1 MLETMFPKT
10 HRRYAALPLLGSRVD
25 DFARWLSRHDY
36 RPQTIRVMLVPIGR
50 IDRWLRRRGV
60 QDVAELPASVL
71 EACWRRFYRDNST
84 LGGLI
89 RALARY
95 LEAEGILPPAPPP
108 PLTPSAQ
115 LRAAYTAYLLHGRG
129 LAPSTI
135 QEHQRS
141 ASQFLAHLAYDVQPT
156 RLRDLTPSEVE
167 AFVHLSATR
176 LGRGTQQHL
185 VAHLR
190 SVLRF
195 WAANGQ
201 CPAGLDTTIDTPRLY
216 RLEQLPHALPWD
228 TVQALLQSIDRHT
241 PVGLRDYTMLFLI
254 ATYGLRVSEVAALT
268 LDDLHWREGWLQVPR
283 CKTRS
288 VLHLPLTDPVGAALV
303 QYLRE
308 ARPADVPCRALF
320 LRSRTPIRALGPT
333 AVSMVF
339 ERWAKRSG
347 LAIPFSGAHC
357 LRHAYA
363 VHLLHTGHSLKII
376 GDLLG
381 HRDSDSTYVYLRLA
395 TEELR
400 DVALP
405 VPTMSMPPQP
415 SEG

>member
-1 MLETMFPKT
+1 MLETIFPKT
-10 HRRYAALPLLGSRVD
+10 YRRYAALPLLGSRVD
-25 DFARWLSRHDY
+25 DFAMWLSRHDY
-36 RPQTIRVMLVPIGR
+36 RPQTIRVMLLPIGQ
-50 IDRWLRRRGV
+50 IDQWLRRRGV
-60 QDVAELPASVL
+60 HDVADLHASVL
-71 EACWRRFYRDNST
+71 EACWRRFYRDSST

-95 LEAEGILPPAPPP
+95 LEAEGVLQPAPRPS
-108 PLTPSAQ
+108 LTPSAQ
-115 LRAAYTAYLLHGRG
+115 LLAAYTEHLLHVRG
-129 LAPSTI
+129 LARSTI
-135 QEHQRS
+135 REHQRS
-141 ASQFLAHLAYDVQPT
+141 ASQFLAHLAYDVQPA
-156 RLRDLTPSEVE
+156 RLRDLTTSKVE

-185 VAHLR
+185 IAHLR
-190 SVLRF
+190 GFLRF
-195 WAANGQ
+195 VATTGQ
-201 CPAGLDTTIDTPRLY
+201 CPAGLDTTIDTPRRY
-216 RLEQLPHALPWD
+216 RREQLPRALPWD
-228 TVQALLQSIDRHT
+228 TVQALLASIDRRT
-241 PVGLRDYTMLFLI
+241 TVGLRDYTMLFLI

-268 LDDLHWREGWLQVPR
+268 LDDLHWREGWVRVPR

-288 VLHLPLTDPVGAALV
+288 VLHLPLTDHVGAALV
-303 QYLRE
+303 HYLRE

-320 LRSRTPIRALGPT
+320 LRSRTPLRALRRT

-347 LAIPFSGAHC
+347 LAIPFYGAHC

-405 VPTMSMPPQP
+405 VPTMSIPPRP
-415 SEG
+415 SED